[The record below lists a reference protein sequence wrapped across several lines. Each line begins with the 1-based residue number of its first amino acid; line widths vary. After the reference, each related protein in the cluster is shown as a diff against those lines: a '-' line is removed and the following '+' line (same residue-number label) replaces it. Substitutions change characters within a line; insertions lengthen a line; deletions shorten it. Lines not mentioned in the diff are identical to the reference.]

1 MMENFHAFLERAED
15 GDEKIRDSAMQ
26 LSERN
31 LQNDDDDEAAG
42 KSKAGGFGHS
52 L

>member
-1 MMENFHAFLERAED
+1 MMENFHEFVERAED
-15 GDEKIRDSAMQ
+15 DDEKMRDSVME
-26 LSERN
+26 LRERD

-52 L
+52 V